1 LEGEKMRRI
10 TRKEAQEKI
19 VDLKDS
25 KEITLNFLDTLSDDD
40 LIWELDLIL
49 IEKGRFFEKY
59 KIQGEI
65 L

>member
-1 LEGEKMRRI
+1 MRRI

-65 L
+65 LWAR

>member
-1 LEGEKMRRI
+1 MKSI
-10 TRKEAQEKI
+10 TRKETQKMI
-19 VDLKDS
+19 VDLKYS
-25 KEITLNFLDTLSDDD
+25 KKITLNFLDTLSDDD

>member
-1 LEGEKMRRI
+1 MRRI

>member
-1 LEGEKMRRI
+1 MKSI
-10 TRKEAQEKI
+10 TRKETQKMI
-19 VDLKDS
+19 VDLKYS
-25 KEITLNFLDTLSDDD
+25 KKITLNFLDTLSDDD

-65 L
+65 LWAR